1 MSCAACRE
9 AVSAGLDGES
19 PGAPQTWV
27 DEHLGVCP
35 ACRGWAEAAAEVTR
49 RARLTPVAAMPD
61 VTAAVL
67 GRLPAAP
74 PAARSR
80 AWLDAA
86 LRLALLAVG
95 AGQLAISLPTL
106 LGGGAAQTAPVH
118 LAHETGA
125 WNLGLAA
132 CFLGVAVLPR
142 LAAGALPFLLPFTA
156 VLAAVTVGDLGAG
169 HVHAG
174 RAMGHLLLLGGAV
187 LVSSLALR
195 NRRAR
200 PGPAGERV
208 APRVPRWTAVRDRSA
223 GGWAARA
230 GSPAPP
236 AAGPARAGRPPAPTL
251 LPPPPRL
258 TPHSS
263 GVLFPHQTTS
273 SQTPT

>member
-9 AVSAGLDGES
+9 AVSADLDGES

-27 DEHLGVCP
+27 DEHLGRCP

-49 RARLTPVAAMPD
+49 RARLTPVAAVPD

-67 GRLPAAP
+67 GRLPAVQ

-80 AWLDAA
+80 AWLDGA

-95 AGQLAISLPTL
+95 AGQLAVSLPAL
-106 LGGGAAQTAPVH
+106 LGAGGAAAAPVH

-156 VLAAVTVGDLGAG
+156 VLAWVTVGDLGTG
-169 HVHAG
+169 HVHPG
-174 RAMGHLLLLGGAV
+174 RAVGHLLLLGGAV
-187 LVSSLALR
+187 LVSWLALR
-195 NRRAR
+195 NRGAR
-200 PGPAGERV
+200 TGPTGERV
-208 APRVPRWTAVRDRSA
+208 ARPVTRWAVARGAEPGRWA
-223 GGWAARA
+223 ERPAAPGWR
-230 GSPAPP
+230 
-236 AAGPARAGRPPAPTL
+236 AAGPAARAAV
-251 LPPPPRL
+251 
-258 TPHSS
+258 
-263 GVLFPHQTTS
+263 GVEGGGERAAA
-273 SQTPT
+273 